1 MAKTLHRNSKKIEK
15 FYGLFFVEDFRAIF
29 VLIMRSKFTKIRVLA
44 IIAGLFLAILPSKAQ
59 SVRFIDALRNYQQG
73 NFGEAKAL
81 FLEELAENPS
91 NDAAA
96 YYLATIF
103 SANEA
108 EMEEAEEYLK
118 MALRLAPDNFWYKYV
133 LAQFYSSTRRP
144 ELAAPLLEELISDN
158 PKKSEIYIDLA
169 GLYLSEND
177 VDKALA
183 TLDKIDAIK
192 GKSETV
198 ALTKT
203 DLLMKRPGGDAESAY
218 SFLAGYY
225 QECRTP
231 RIASILGDYYASSYR
246 DTLALRYYNEAIDL
260 EPAYTPAYFGKAAV
274 CQVLRRYGEF
284 FDCMNHVVKDVNVN
298 PEAKAEYVGHLLES
312 PQFVRTFT
320 SDMDTLMLN
329 LRDTHPAD
337 STVSLLLSGYY
348 YNTGRPYFSAQILQ
362 DNMERYPESFD
373 AAMQYMILLYY
384 QQSWAAL
391 EEKSTVAIQRFPQAA
406 DFLQMR
412 AIAETQQ
419 EKYQPAIEDYNRI
432 LKLNPKDTTVR
443 KVTYS
448 SLGDVYH
455 MAGDPSNAYKCYEKA
470 LKVDPGYN
478 PVLNNYAYYLSLEGR
493 KLKKAKEMS
502 HKTIVAEP
510 DNPTYLDTYAWI
522 LHLMGDDIEAKAIF
536 KHAMLYGGK
545 EEATILEHYATV
557 LEALGERDLAKI
569 YFNQAKAKQ
578 Q

>member
-1 MAKTLHRNSKKIEK
+1 
-15 FYGLFFVEDFRAIF
+15 
-29 VLIMRSKFTKIRVLA
+29 MRSKFTKIRVLA

-203 DLLMKRPGGDAESAY
+203 DLLMKRPGG
-218 SFLAGYY
+218 
-225 QECRTP
+225 
-231 RIASILGDYYASSYR
+231 
-246 DTLALRYYNEAIDL
+246 
-260 EPAYTPAYFGKAAV
+260 
-274 CQVLRRYGEF
+274 
-284 FDCMNHVVKDVNVN
+284 
-298 PEAKAEYVGHLLES
+298 
-312 PQFVRTFT
+312 
-320 SDMDTLMLN
+320 
-329 LRDTHPAD
+329 
-337 STVSLLLSGYY
+337 
-348 YNTGRPYFSAQILQ
+348 
-362 DNMERYPESFD
+362 
-373 AAMQYMILLYY
+373 
-384 QQSWAAL
+384 AAL
-391 EEKSTVAIQRFPQAA
+391 KKVPKTDDEDIPSESEEDEEDEGSSKSSRDKANFILRKLEAYGWIYIDVDHSYVQRVNFRDYAIPIMKTLLAVS
-406 DFLQMR
+406 
-412 AIAETQQ
+412 E
-419 EKYQPAIEDYNRI
+419 EH
-432 LKLNPKDTTVR
+432 LKLQKKDD
-443 KVTYS
+443 
-448 SLGDVYH
+448 L
-455 MAGDPSNAYKCYEKA
+455 
-470 LKVDPGYN
+470 
-478 PVLNNYAYYLSLEGR
+478 VL
-493 KLKKAKEMS
+493 
-502 HKTIVAEP
+502 
-510 DNPTYLDTYAWI
+510 
-522 LHLMGDDIEAKAIF
+522 F
-536 KHAMLYGGK
+536 
-545 EEATILEHYATV
+545 
-557 LEALGERDLAKI
+557 
-569 YFNQAKAKQ
+569 
-578 Q
+578 

>member
-1 MAKTLHRNSKKIEK
+1 MA
-15 FYGLFFVEDFRAIF
+15 A
-29 VLIMRSKFTKIRVLA
+29 
-44 IIAGLFLAILPSKAQ
+44 LPSAAQ
-59 SVRFIDALRNYQQG
+59 SVRFIDALKNYQLG
-73 NFGEAKAL
+73 NFGESKQL
-81 FLEELAENPS
+81 FLEELSENPS

-96 YYLATIF
+96 YYIASIC
-103 SANEA
+103 SSKASD
-108 EMEEAEEYLK
+108 MDEAEEYLK
-118 MALRLAPDNFWYKYV
+118 MALELAPDNFWYKYV
-133 LAQFYSSTRRP
+133 LAQFYSGTRRP
-144 ELAAPLLEELISDN
+144 ELATPLLEELISDY

-177 VDKALA
+177 IDKALS

-203 DLLMKRPGGDAESAY
+203 DLLLKRQDADPDSAY
-218 SFLAGYY
+218 RFLANYY
-225 QECRTP
+225 QDCRTP
-231 RIASILGDYYASSYR
+231 RIATILGDYYGKTYR
-246 DTLALRYYNEAIDL
+246 DTLALRYYNAAL
-260 EPAYTPAYFGKAAV
+260 EMEPDYTPAYFGKAGV
-274 CQVLRRYGEF
+274 CQMLRRYGEF
-284 FDCMNHVVKDVNVN
+284 FECMNHVVKDKNVN
-298 PEAKAEYVGHLLES
+298 TEAKAEYVSHLLES
-312 PQFVRTFT
+312 PQFVRTFL
-320 SDMDTLMLN
+320 SDMDSLMIG
-329 LRDTHPAD
+329 LRETHPTD
-337 STVSLLLSGYY
+337 STISLLLSGYY
-348 YNTGRPYFSAQILQ
+348 YNTNRPYYSAEILNN
-362 DNMERYPESFD
+362 NMETYPESFD

-384 QQSWAAL
+384 QQAWVAL
-391 EEKSTVAIQRFPQAA
+391 EEKSTVAIQRFPGAA

-419 EKYQPAIEDYNRI
+419 MKYDSAIEDYNRI

-448 SLGDVYH
+448 SLGDLYH
-455 MAGDPSNAYKCYEKA
+455 MAGEISNAYKCYEKA
-470 LKVDPGYN
+470 LKVDPNYT
-478 PVLNNYAYYLSLEGR
+478 PVLNNYAYFLSLDGK

-502 HKTIVAEP
+502 HKTIEAEP

-557 LEALGERDLAKI
+557 LESLGEKDLAKI